1 MVDRAR
7 RAFVRVLASSLG
19 MAAIPLWCWVDLPAA
34 AESPVIKK
42 TGRCPVCGMFVD
54 KYPKWVARIVF
65 NDGSAYFYDGAKDM
79 FKHIFNVAKYTPG
92 KTAEGIADL
101 HVTDYYSLDLIEAK
115 SAYYVIG
122 SDVLG
127 PMGHELLPFE
137 DERSAREFL
146 KDHKGKSILRF
157 QDVNED
163 VIKSL
168 DRRS

>member
-7 RAFVRVLASSLG
+7 GVWLRVLATSVV
-19 MAAIPLWCWVDLPAA
+19 MVAVPLWFFLGFSA
-34 AESPVIKK
+34 AEEAPVIKK
-42 TGRCPVCGMFVD
+42 TDRCPVCGMFVY

-65 NDGSAYFYDGAKDM
+65 SDGSAYFYDGAKDM

-92 KTAEGIADL
+92 KTAEGIAEL
-101 HVTDYYSLDLIEAK
+101 HVSDYYSLDLIEAK

-127 PMGHELLPFE
+127 PMGHELLPLK
-137 DERSAREFL
+137 DQRSAQEFL
-146 KDHKGKSILRF
+146 LDHKGKSVLRF
-157 QDVNED
+157 QDVTED
-163 VIKSL
+163 VIKTL